1 MSLNLSICLFLYS
14 FIFILGTLIGSFLNC
29 LLYRLEQ
36 NKSFVFGRSIC
47 PKCKHELAWKDLVP
61 ILSFVFLRAR
71 CRYCK
76 KRISF
81 QYPLIEL
88 ISGILLSLL
97 FYYTGLTAEF
107 GFLAFIFFSMLA
119 IFIYDLRHFI
129 IPDKI
134 LFPLIF
140 VTFIYV
146 LINSSAVLA
155 LLSALGA
162 ALFFLIIY
170 LLSKGEWMGFGD
182 VKLAVFLGLF
192 LSWPNILL
200 GLFLSFVIGAIIGIG
215 LIVFGKKGLKSQ
227 VPFGPF
233 LIIGSVI
240 AFFWGQEIINWY
252 LNLAG
257 FYA

>member
-1 MSLNLSICLFLYS
+1 MLFINLLLYFLF
-14 FIFILGTLIGSFLNC
+14 FCFGTIIGSFLNC
-29 LLYRLEQ
+29 LLYRLEV

-47 PKCKHELAWKDLVP
+47 PKCKHELAWNDLIP
-61 ILSFVFLRAR
+61 IFSFVFLGGR

-81 QYPLIEL
+81 QYPLIEI
-88 ISGILLSLL
+88 ISGILLVAL
-97 FYYTGLTAEF
+97 FWYAGPSIELA
-107 GFLAFIFFSMLA
+107 FLAFIFFCMLA

-140 VTFIYV
+140 ATFVYV
-146 LINSSAVLA
+146 SITNSIVLP

-170 LLSKGEWMGFGD
+170 LASKGKWMGFGD

-192 LSWPNILL
+192 LSWPNIAL
-200 GLFLSFVIGAIIGIG
+200 GLFLSFVIGAIIGTG
-215 LIVFGKKGLKSQ
+215 LMIFSNKGLKSE

-233 LIIGSVI
+233 LITGSVI

-252 LNLAG
+252 LNLLG
-257 FYA
+257 FYV